1 MGIINPSKLIVFC
14 SLGYSNLDIY
24 TMIQLSG
31 YEVLTNIHYPVSFA
45 EDTVN
50 LYSIVH
56 FVEYGV
62 LSFIKQARL
71 LHVLCISTVWEII
84 ELFVV
89 SEWARESW
97 GNKIMDIVF
106 NILGFY
112 SFRKV
117 FQQKNI

>member
-1 MGIINPSKLIVFC
+1 MGIINPSILIVFW
-14 SLGYSNLDIY
+14 SLGYLDLNIY

-45 EDTVN
+45 GDTVN

-56 FVEYGV
+56 FIEYGV
-62 LSFIKQARL
+62 LSLIKQVKFF
-71 LHVLCISTVWEII
+71 HVICISTVWEII
-84 ELFVV
+84 ELFIV

-106 NILGFY
+106 NILGFC

-117 FQQKNI
+117 FKQKNI

>member
-1 MGIINPSKLIVFC
+1 MGIINPSTLIVFC
-14 SLGYSNLDIY
+14 SSGYLNLDIY

-31 YEVLTNIHYPVSFA
+31 YGALTNIHYPVSFA
-45 EDTVN
+45 GDTVN

-62 LSFIKQARL
+62 LSFIKQVRL

-106 NILGFY
+106 NILGFC
-112 SFRKV
+112 SFRKA

>member
-1 MGIINPSKLIVFC
+1 MGIINPSTLIVFC
-14 SLGYSNLDIY
+14 SSGYLNLDIY

-31 YEVLTNIHYPVSFA
+31 YEALTNIHYPVSFA
-45 EDTVN
+45 GDTVN

-62 LSFIKQARL
+62 LSFIKQVRL

-84 ELFVV
+84 ELFVD

-106 NILGFY
+106 NILGFC

>member
-1 MGIINPSKLIVFC
+1 MGIINPSTLIVFC
-14 SLGYSNLDIY
+14 SLGYLNLNIY

-31 YEVLTNIHYPVSFA
+31 YEALTNIHYPVSFA
-45 EDTVN
+45 GDTVN

-62 LSFIKQARL
+62 LSFIKQVRL

-84 ELFVV
+84 ELFIV

-106 NILGFY
+106 NILGFC

>member
-1 MGIINPSKLIVFC
+1 
-14 SLGYSNLDIY
+14 
-24 TMIQLSG
+24 MIQLSG

-45 EDTVN
+45 GDTVN

-56 FVEYGV
+56 FIEYGV
-62 LSFIKQARL
+62 LSFIKQVKFF
-71 LHVLCISTVWEII
+71 HVLCISTVWEII
-84 ELFVV
+84 ELFIV

-117 FQQKNI
+117 FKQKNI

>member
-1 MGIINPSKLIVFC
+1 
-14 SLGYSNLDIY
+14 
-24 TMIQLSG
+24 MIQLSG

-56 FVEYGV
+56 FVEYGL
-62 LSFIKQARL
+62 LSFIKQVRL

-84 ELFVV
+84 ELFIV

-106 NILGFY
+106 NIIGFC

>member
-1 MGIINPSKLIVFC
+1 MGIINPSTLIVFC
-14 SLGYSNLDIY
+14 SLGYLNLDIY
-24 TMIQLSG
+24 NMIHLSG
-31 YEVLTNIHYPVSFA
+31 YEVLTKIHYPVSFA
-45 EDTVN
+45 GDTVN

-56 FVEYGV
+56 FMEYGV
-62 LSFIKQARL
+62 LSFIKQVKL
-71 LHVLCISTVWEII
+71 FHVLCISTVWETI

-106 NILGFY
+106 NILGFCL
-112 SFRKV
+112 FRKV